1 MKDRANGCAQ
11 ADIPLDRDR
20 FLRALLRELSGILE
34 DSVGLNEAEG
44 FIAMVGNRIGESLND
59 SYRQAL
65 AADRLTAEQVADALV
80 DLKHRIK
87 GGFSVQGI
95 EADRIV
101 LVNSRCPFG
110 EYVEGRPSLCMMTS
124 NVFGRVT
131 ADNLGYARVTLDQT
145 LARGDSRCRVTIH
158 LGEGDGGREYFA

>member
-34 DSVGLNEAEG
+34 DSVGLTEAEG

-87 GGFSVQGI
+87 GGFSVQSI

-131 ADNLGYARVTLDQT
+131 ADNLGYARVTLDET
-145 LARGDSRCRVTIH
+145 LARGDGGCRVTIH